1 MFSRVTQLSL
11 RYAGRRLQSS
21 DAFRPRRRP
30 NPNYRPLKPGP
41 RGKVVEDFA
50 TAWDAGDVIERDL
63 GIVAAEAVRHQM
75 RVNRLEGGPTVEEYL
90 QMADY
95 ITAEPGT
102 LEEKL
107 GERRALALD
116 PWGEDEDRDTFLQTV
131 DELVEEARIED
142 LNLGANE
149 YDDDTENE
157 TPREKAT
164 REMNDYIRDLE
175 GEVDEEGEPIDP
187 LRLAH
192 GEW

>member
-1 MFSRVTQLSL
+1 M
-11 RYAGRRLQSS
+11 
-21 DAFRPRRRP
+21 
-30 NPNYRPLKPGP
+30 
-41 RGKVVEDFA
+41 EDFA

-63 GIVAAEAVRHQM
+63 GFVAAEAVRHKM

-116 PWGEDEDRDTFLQTV
+116 PWDEDEDRDTFLQTV

-149 YDDDTENE
+149 YDDETENE
-157 TPREKAT
+157 TPRDKAT
-164 REMNDYIRDLE
+164 REMSDYIRDLE